1 VWGFLAGGP
10 FLNAFEVGLG
20 MDEGMMGLVLGLCVA
35 SVAFL
40 AWRIER
46 QGFSL
51 MAKVDESVSRIESKS
66 LPDIPDFGELREDLE
81 DLIQDTIGAMRTP
94 QITDHL
100 GAILQQWAQIKF
112 AKEMQAM
119 NAENMLPTLADV
131 AETVVDAVKGE

>member
-1 VWGFLAGGP
+1 
-10 FLNAFEVGLG
+10 
-20 MDEGMMGLVLGLCVA
+20 MDEGTMGLVLGLCVA

-46 QGFSL
+46 QGFAL
-51 MAKVDESVSRIESKS
+51 QAKVDQATAKIEQKT
-66 LPDIPDFGELREDLE
+66 LPDIPDFGELREELE
-81 DLIQDTIGAMRTP
+81 DLITDTIGAMRTP

-112 AKEMQAM
+112 AREMNAMQADSL
-119 NAENMLPTLADV
+119 LPSLSDV